1 MTVGEPG
8 PGEIRI
14 RHHAVG
20 LNFIDVYQR
29 TGAVPAAA
37 CRATLG
43 MEAAGVVEAVGEGV
57 THLKVGDRAAY
68 ASQPPGSYCE
78 LRVMPAKCV
87 CKLPDAI
94 DFETGA
100 AMMLKGLTAQYLL
113 KRTQPQGGLKDGDFV
128 LFHAAAGGVGLIA
141 CQWARA
147 LGLQLI
153 GTAGSDAKCALAKEH
168 GAAHV
173 INYATED
180 FLARVKEITGG
191 KGVKVVYDSVGKD
204 TWDKSLDCLQPFGLM
219 ASFGNASGAP
229 CAVRAGHARRQ
240 GLALRDAP
248 DAVHPHRHARE
259 HAGDGRRPVRGGD
272 QRQGEDPHRPALSA
286 GAGATGAPRPG
297 SAQDHRLHHPDLV
310 SRPVPDADWLAALR
324 AGADRPPRKPRVPLW
339 AGEARIGSV
348 EPDFLSRR
356 AAAGQVWST
365 QTARGGEQGW
375 QIHGDTHG
383 QPARGR
389 RWPCARPAWRMP
401 GATSSWR

>member
-1 MTVGEPG
+1 MQSAFVKAIRIDQNGGPEQLKLVDVSVGEPG

-14 RHHAVG
+14 RHQAVG

-29 TGAVPAAA
+29 SGLYALPMPLQ
-37 CRATLG
+37 LG

-94 DFETGA
+94 SFETGA

-113 KRTQPQGGLKDGDFV
+113 KRTQPQGGLQPGDFV

-147 LGLQLI
+147 MGLQLI

-168 GAAHV
+168 GAAFV
-173 INYATED
+173 INYTTED

-204 TWDKSLDCLQPFGLM
+204 TWDKSLDCLAPVWLDGQFRQCLWPGGTVCAGHPGRQGSLYVTRQTLFTHIATRESTQAM
-219 ASFGNASGAP
+219 ADDLFAVVASGK
-229 CAVRAGHARRQ
+229 VKIRI
-240 GLALRDAP
+240 
-248 DAVHPHRHARE
+248 
-259 HAGDGRRPVRGGD
+259 D
-272 QRQGEDPHRPALSA
+272 QRYPLADVQQAHR
-286 GAGATGAPRPG
+286 
-297 SAQDHRLHHPDLV
+297 DL
-310 SRPVPDADWLAALR
+310 
-324 AGADRPPRKPRVPLW
+324 
-339 AGEARIGSV
+339 EARKTTGCTI
-348 EPDFLSRR
+348 L
-356 AAAGQVWST
+356 T
-365 QTARGGEQGW
+365 L
-375 QIHGDTHG
+375 
-383 QPARGR
+383 
-389 RWPCARPAWRMP
+389 
-401 GATSSWR
+401 